1 MENNSNINTELKDR
15 NEDSI
20 DIRYIV
26 DVVWD
31 LKYWIIASVVAFLAI
46 GYVYL
51 RFATPQYTR
60 SATVLIANDRSTG
73 GMGSELQLLSDI
85 TGMRANGLVQNEIYI
100 LKSRPLMQSVVE
112 ELALNVRYF
121 KKDGFLRSS
130 ELYRVSPVSFSL
142 MSGSAVNKYPVIIM
156 DYEVSKDTASFTIR
170 KLSFISNKEEA
181 KHPVLKEYKG
191 RTYKFG
197 DAISLPDHNVIV
209 LEKSE
214 RASELEPGKYSVV
227 HLSPK
232 KTAKNYASVLS
243 AGTTDYRERS
253 SVISLTI
260 QDNIPARADDLL
272 NFLIANYNED
282 TKKYLSLST
291 SNTLD
296 FIDERLASLETQL
309 GDIETEARNYKKDNS
324 MVDFMLQSEAIIKK
338 GSETDAQLT
347 QLGIQIQFMDMIKEY
362 MADADNEFS
371 LLPADI
377 GLEDKGLSTMISD
390 YNEVVIERRRLML
403 GASET
408 NPRIQ
413 ALTTQIVDMRKA
425 VLLSINQLRDS
436 YQYRYD
442 IILNEALA
450 DKAKMAEIPSQQF
463 DIAKI
468 ERQQM
473 IVEPLYVLLR
483 QKKEEAL
490 ISLYAQTDNARIV
503 EPADGPDKPSSP
515 KSMMV
520 YAFCMILGLVAPPG
534 VFFIGNMLKRK
545 VSNVKDVQDRISLPI
560 IGYIPESE
568 KALVVQGSRDV
579 LTETF
584 RAVRANLGFLSGKVF
599 QITSSISGEG
609 KSTVAVNVALTLA
622 FAGKK
627 VLFIETDLRNGFDYK
642 IFNVQKSSKGL
653 ATYLSGNYTLEEV
666 LRPGLINPNLD
677 VIFRGTMPPNPNE
690 LLSSS
695 KMENLIAEMREKY
708 DYVICDSAPYIIIS
722 DPIVVNNYVDT
733 NLYVVR
739 CGVSDLRF
747 LDEISFACES
757 GRLKNVSLIVNGINP
772 KSKIYGKYGGY
783 GYGYGYGY
791 GGGNTIGSDN

>member
-1 MENNSNINTELKDR
+1 
-15 NEDSI
+15 
-20 DIRYIV
+20 
-26 DVVWD
+26 
-31 LKYWIIASVVAFLAI
+31 
-46 GYVYL
+46 
-51 RFATPQYTR
+51 
-60 SATVLIANDRSTG
+60 
-73 GMGSELQLLSDI
+73 
-85 TGMRANGLVQNEIYI
+85 
-100 LKSRPLMQSVVE
+100 
-112 ELALNVRYF
+112 
-121 KKDGFLRSS
+121 
-130 ELYRVSPVSFSL
+130 
-142 MSGSAVNKYPVIIM
+142 
-156 DYEVSKDTASFTIR
+156 
-170 KLSFISNKEEA
+170 
-181 KHPVLKEYKG
+181 
-191 RTYKFG
+191 
-197 DAISLPDHNVIV
+197 
-209 LEKSE
+209 
-214 RASELEPGKYSVV
+214 
-227 HLSPK
+227 
-232 KTAKNYASVLS
+232 
-243 AGTTDYRERS
+243 
-253 SVISLTI
+253 
-260 QDNIPARADDLL
+260 
-272 NFLIANYNED
+272 
-282 TKKYLSLST
+282 
-291 SNTLD
+291 
-296 FIDERLASLETQL
+296 
-309 GDIETEARNYKKDNS
+309 
-324 MVDFMLQSEAIIKK
+324 
-338 GSETDAQLT
+338 
-347 QLGIQIQFMDMIKEY
+347 
-362 MADADNEFS
+362 
-371 LLPADI
+371 
-377 GLEDKGLSTMISD
+377 
-390 YNEVVIERRRLML
+390 
-403 GASET
+403 
-408 NPRIQ
+408 
-413 ALTTQIVDMRKA
+413 
-425 VLLSINQLRDS
+425 
-436 YQYRYD
+436 
-442 IILNEALA
+442 
-450 DKAKMAEIPSQQF
+450 
-463 DIAKI
+463 
-468 ERQQM
+468 
-473 IVEPLYVLLR
+473 
-483 QKKEEAL
+483 
-490 ISLYAQTDNARIV
+490 
-503 EPADGPDKPSSP
+503 
-515 KSMMV
+515 MV

-627 VLFIETDLRNGFDYK
+627 VLFIETDLRNGFDYR

>member
-362 MADADNEFS
+362 MADADN
-371 LLPADI
+371 
-377 GLEDKGLSTMISD
+377 
-390 YNEVVIERRRLML
+390 
-403 GASET
+403 
-408 NPRIQ
+408 
-413 ALTTQIVDMRKA
+413 
-425 VLLSINQLRDS
+425 
-436 YQYRYD
+436 
-442 IILNEALA
+442 
-450 DKAKMAEIPSQQF
+450 
-463 DIAKI
+463 
-468 ERQQM
+468 
-473 IVEPLYVLLR
+473 
-483 QKKEEAL
+483 
-490 ISLYAQTDNARIV
+490 
-503 EPADGPDKPSSP
+503 
-515 KSMMV
+515 
-520 YAFCMILGLVAPPG
+520 
-534 VFFIGNMLKRK
+534 
-545 VSNVKDVQDRISLPI
+545 
-560 IGYIPESE
+560 
-568 KALVVQGSRDV
+568 
-579 LTETF
+579 
-584 RAVRANLGFLSGKVF
+584 
-599 QITSSISGEG
+599 
-609 KSTVAVNVALTLA
+609 
-622 FAGKK
+622 
-627 VLFIETDLRNGFDYK
+627 
-642 IFNVQKSSKGL
+642 
-653 ATYLSGNYTLEEV
+653 
-666 LRPGLINPNLD
+666 
-677 VIFRGTMPPNPNE
+677 
-690 LLSSS
+690 
-695 KMENLIAEMREKY
+695 
-708 DYVICDSAPYIIIS
+708 
-722 DPIVVNNYVDT
+722 
-733 NLYVVR
+733 
-739 CGVSDLRF
+739 
-747 LDEISFACES
+747 
-757 GRLKNVSLIVNGINP
+757 
-772 KSKIYGKYGGY
+772 
-783 GYGYGYGY
+783 
-791 GGGNTIGSDN
+791 